1 MQDTDPGKL
10 PPRTRAIY
18 SEVGLAIGQ
27 GWRPGELA
35 AKLGVAPSWLSELLA
50 ELRTALGLLHG
61 IFPTLSDDQYRA
73 LLASVAAHGV
83 QVPIVV
89 DERGIIDGY
98 ARVRAVEELAE
109 LCRLAEALPM
119 WAEIAGDDDRNH
131 QVELHGRDIVEQAEQ
146 IAGYGPGLVFR
157 ALERRWQNPPIDRRV
172 GLTDVERRELAVS
185 LNAQRRHLD
194 RGQIRQ
200 VVEAELMLNPFR
212 SNVVIGELAGCSH
225 QWVAQV
231 RAQLE
236 EDEKR
241 LANPQPED
249 EVQVLEPWRPVAQ
262 LDCPHCHH
270 HVAVLRAGKEF
281 KLEELPAGDP
291 T

>member
-1 MQDTDPGKL
+1 MQDVDPGKL

-61 IFPTLSDDQYRA
+61 IFPSLSDDQYQA
-73 LLASVAAHGV
+73 LLASVARHGV

-89 DERGIIDGY
+89 DEHGIIDGY

-109 LCRLAEALPM
+109 ICNLVAGVPM
-119 WAEIAGDDDRNH
+119 WAEIAGDDDRDH
-131 QVELHGRDIVEQAEQ
+131 AVELHGRAAVEAAEQ
-146 IAGYGPGLVFR
+146 IAGYGPDLAEF
-157 ALERRWQNPPIDRRV
+157 ALARRWEDPPVDRRV
-172 GLTDVERRELAVS
+172 SLTETQRHDLAVS

-194 RGQIRQ
+194 RGQLRQ
-200 VVEAELMLNPFR
+200 LIEVELMLDPAR
-212 SNVVIGELAGCSH
+212 SDSAIAELAGCSRG
-225 QWVAQV
+225 WVGQV
-231 RAQLE
+231 RRQLE
-236 EDEKR
+236 EDER
-241 LANPQPED
+241 MLADPQA
-249 EVQVLEPWRPVAQ
+249 EVEVEVLPPWKPVAQ

-270 HVAVLRAGKEF
+270 HVAVLRGGKEF
-281 KLEELPAGDP
+281 KLEELPAGEP
-291 T
+291 E

>member
-61 IFPTLSDDQYRA
+61 IFPTLSDDQYQA
-73 LLASVAAHGV
+73 LLASVARNGV

-89 DERGIIDGY
+89 DEHGIIDGY

-109 LCRLAEALPM
+109 ICRLVGEVPL
-119 WAEIAGDDDRNH
+119 WSEIGGVDEHTIETYGRETAEIAER
-131 QVELHGRDIVEQAEQ
+131 L
-146 IAGYGPGLVFR
+146 AGYGPLVAE
-157 ALERRWQNPPIDRRV
+157 ALERRWETPPVDRRAS
-172 GLTDVERRELAVS
+172 LTEAQRRELAIS

-200 VVEAELMLNPFR
+200 VVEVELMLDPSR
-212 SNVVIGELAGCSH
+212 SDGAIAELAGCSR
-225 QWVAQV
+225 QWVQQV
-231 RAQLE
+231 RAQLAD
-236 EDEKR
+236 DER
-241 LANPQPED
+241 MLANPQAED
-249 EVQVLEPWRPVAQ
+249 EVQVLAPFKPVAQ

-270 HVAVLRAGKEF
+270 HVAVLRGGKEF

-291 T
+291 E